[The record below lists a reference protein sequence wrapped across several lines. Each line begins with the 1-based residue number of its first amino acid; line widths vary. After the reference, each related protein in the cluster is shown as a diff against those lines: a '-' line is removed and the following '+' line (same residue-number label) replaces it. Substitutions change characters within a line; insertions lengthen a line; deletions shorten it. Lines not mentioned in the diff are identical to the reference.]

1 MVPVDGRTGPP
12 GVSFGVALYTGQQPS
27 ARARPHYGDAGVLAR
42 ASEDAG
48 FDVFWVSEHHGFPD
62 GYLPSPLVL
71 LAALAQATRT
81 IGLGT
86 GVVVGPLCHPVRLAE
101 EASVVDN
108 LSGGRLVLGLG
119 AGYHERELRTFGVEP
134 SQRGGRLD
142 ETLEILRLS
151 WEGEPFSWSGTHF
164 ELADAR
170 VTPTPVRPGGIP
182 VWLGGYAPA
191 ALRRAARCADGHL
204 VGRGDPEVVRES
216 AARLRLQLAGR
227 TRPFTFAANVTVL
240 LTDDGGSA
248 DAARRGFSYQQAA
261 YERIQAGSDVY
272 AGRVGVTRH
281 GDGDDL
287 ALGSIDRY
295 VHVAGSGPAVVE
307 ALLGYLDD
315 LRGFDHV
322 HLALR
327 LLFPEDDTPAQV
339 ERIALAGRAVLA
351 PLRARLAMVP

>member
-1 MVPVDGRTGPP
+1 MALVAGPLD
-12 GVSFGVALYTGQQPS
+12 VSFGVALYTGQQPGTT
-27 ARARPHYGDAGVLAR
+27 ARPHYSDAGVLAR
-42 ASEDAG
+42 ASEEAG
-48 FDVFWVSEHHGFPD
+48 FDVFWVSEHHGFSD

-71 LAALAQATRT
+71 LAALAEATRT

-86 GVVVGPLCHPVRLAE
+86 GVVVGPLCHPVHLAE

-119 AGYHERELRTFGVEP
+119 AGYFNRELRTFGVEP
-134 SQRGGRLD
+134 SQRGSRLD
-142 ETLEILRLS
+142 ETLKILRLS
-151 WEGEPFSWSGTHF
+151 WEGKPFSWRGAHF
-164 ELADAR
+164 ELADTR

-216 AARLRLQLAGR
+216 AARLRPLLTGR
-227 TRPFTFAANVTVL
+227 TRPFTFAVNVTVI

-248 DAARRGFSYQQAA
+248 DSARRGFSYQQAA

-272 AGRVGVTRH
+272 AGRVNVTGHR
-281 GDGDDL
+281 GDL
-287 ALGSIDRY
+287 ALGSINRY
-295 VHVAGSGPAVVE
+295 VHVAGSGPQVVE
-307 ALLGYLDD
+307 ALLRYLDD
-315 LRGFDHV
+315 LRSFDHV

-327 LLFPEDDTPAQV
+327 LLFPEEDTTAQV
-339 ERIALAGRAVLA
+339 KRIAMAGRFVLG
-351 PLRARLAMVP
+351 PLRARLAAVP